1 MKSAAYRK
9 QLAKQIDG
17 ALVAAEKHA
26 AKEGFAL
33 YAFLFGYIVGDCRQE
48 EIDSFDA
55 RCDRLQQKA
64 KP

>member
-17 ALVAAEKHA
+17 ALSAAEKHA

-33 YAFLFGYIVGDCRQE
+33 YAFLYGYVVADCTGE
-48 EIDSFDA
+48 EIASFGA
-55 RCDRLQQKA
+55 RCDRLQEVKR
-64 KP
+64 